1 MRNRFVPL
9 LALVALAAAVAVA
22 AGGAA
27 HGPSAYVLP
36 GNNVFPEG
44 VAYQRGTNTFFVTST
59 GDGSIFR
66 GDLREETTTRF
77 VANNTPFSSI
87 GAKVDRGGFLWVAG
101 GPTGLVNVYSAGT
114 GERLVTFST
123 GTGGFLND
131 LVIAR
136 SGDVFVTDSFRPIL
150 YRVPKGADDIEPF
163 LSFVGTPLQYGSGF
177 NLNGIVATPN
187 SRYLVV
193 TQTNTG
199 KLYRIE
205 VATKEVTEIDL
216 GGEAV
221 PGDGLQLR
229 GRTLWAVAGGAIVKV
244 RLSDD
249 LTRGRVVSRTV
260 DPSFKSPTTNALAR
274 GRMLVVNSQF
284 AARNSG
290 VPPVLPFTVS
300 SIPIP

>member
-1 MRNRFVPL
+1 VRIRFVPL

-27 HGPSAYVLP
+27 SRPSAYILP
-36 GNNVFPEG
+36 GDNVFPEG

-59 GDGSIFR
+59 GDGSIFK
-66 GDLREETTTRF
+66 GDLREETTTHF
-77 VANNTPFSSI
+77 IANSTPFSSI
-87 GAKVDRGGFLWVAG
+87 GAKVDREGFLWVAG

-114 GERLVTFST
+114 GARLVTFAT
-123 GTGGFLND
+123 GSGGFLND

-150 YRVPKGADDIEPF
+150 YRVAKGADDIEPF
-163 LSFVGTPLQYGSGF
+163 LSFAGTPLVYGSGF

-193 TQTNTG
+193 TQSNTG
-199 KLYRIE
+199 KLFRIE

-216 GGEAV
+216 GESV

-260 DPSFKSPTTNALAR
+260 DPSFNSPTTNAIAR

-284 AARNSG
+284 AARNAG